1 VADNGKSR
9 YKHSFFTC
17 SFRTG
22 PKSKMLPRD
31 NKLYPLVSV
40 LVMLALTVVPPRC
53 ASRTSR
59 EAKAVV
65 ALIARIE
72 KVCFML

>member
-1 VADNGKSR
+1 
-9 YKHSFFTC
+9 
-17 SFRTG
+17 
-22 PKSKMLPRD
+22 MLPRD

-40 LVMLALTVVPPRC
+40 LVMLALIVVPPRC

-59 EAKAVV
+59 EAKTVV

-72 KVCFML
+72 KVCFIL